1 MTISPFIKVDKA
13 TFYRFIANVPD
24 NERYAY
30 VRGRIVQQQQ
40 GGTRRHGTIAGNLA
54 DALRRHFDKAN
65 GIVTEGHGVETAETI
80 RFGDVVVEPV
90 AGDPASIAT
99 TDPALVV
106 EILSPSS
113 GDRGLN
119 EKPEEY
125 LSLPSLQVHIVAAQT
140 EVARLVWLRP
150 PMGGSRLS
158 RCRYG
163 GQKSR
168 LRSQASA
175 SGCLWPGSIEAP
187 DFDVSW
193 VD

>member
-24 NERYAY
+24 SERYEF

-54 DALRRHFDKAN
+54 DALRRQI
-65 GIVTEGHGVETAETI
+65 GMSTWRVIEGRGVETAETI

-99 TDPALVV
+99 SEPALVV

-113 GDRGLN
+113 GDRDLN

-125 LSLPSLQVHIVAAQT
+125 LSLPSLQVYIVAAQT
-140 EVARLVWLRP
+140 EVACLVWLRAADGTVP
-150 PMGGSRLS
+150 AEPVPLRGAEAEIAIPSLGVRLPLAGIY
-158 RCRYG
+158 RG
-163 GQKSR
+163 AG
-168 LRSQASA
+168 L
-175 SGCLWPGSIEAP
+175 
-187 DFDVSW
+187 
-193 VD
+193 